1 MLFTNH
7 ETRNT
12 DFVAVVFAVGAQGTH
27 NQEPPPGL
35 PPPPPGR
42 CLPARCGAAWGGY
55 GAAWAAAVPR
65 SATRPVG
72 LSPATNHATCF
83 PPALRRLQGEQL
95 QARPT
100 GFSRITAFFRITAF
114 YPPRC
119 PVHYCPPLPV
129 IARHCSAKNIVP
141 ASVSTPSAVL
151 ERPCGE
157 ITPPSG
163 LLGLRRRQNDAMLR
177 KENVLDSA
185 NRGTFCLVL
194 TNTRDSLQ
202 PDALASGLH
211 FSPCGE
217 AKCVRGPSGRGARRL
232 ARAVA
237 LRGCTILPDS

>member
-1 MLFTNH
+1 MKTGYRQSPGSNCPRRGAAMARHGRRPSPAPAARPVRFFYETRDTAFMLFTNH

-42 CLPARCGAAWGGY
+42 CFPARCGAAWGGY

-100 GFSRITAFFRITAF
+100 GFSRITNHETRITAFFRITAF
-114 YPPRC
+114 IR
-119 PVHYCPPLPV
+119 L
-129 IARHCSAKNIVP
+129 
-141 ASVSTPSAVL
+141 
-151 ERPCGE
+151 
-157 ITPPSG
+157 
-163 LLGLRRRQNDAMLR
+163 
-177 KENVLDSA
+177 
-185 NRGTFCLVL
+185 
-194 TNTRDSLQ
+194 
-202 PDALASGLH
+202 DALPTSLY
-211 FSPCGE
+211 FSPRGE
-217 AKCVRGPSGRGARRL
+217 AKCVRGASGRGARRL
-232 ARAVA
+232 ARAGVLEQYVEHGKQA
-237 LRGCTILPDS
+237 QRSPGGRIACFDRRVVRNAG

>member
-1 MLFTNH
+1 MKTGYRQSPGSNCPRRGAAMARHGRRPSPAPAARPVRFFYETRDTAFMLFTNH

-119 PVHYCPPLPV
+119 PVHYCPPLPG
-129 IARHCSAKNIVP
+129 IARHCSAKNI
-141 ASVSTPSAVL
+141 ARQVSPHRQPFSKGLAARSRCL
-151 ERPCGE
+151 PGALGCGDDKMKPC
-157 ITPPSG
+157 
-163 LLGLRRRQNDAMLR
+163 
-177 KENVLDSA
+177 
-185 NRGTFCLVL
+185 
-194 TNTRDSLQ
+194 
-202 PDALASGLH
+202 
-211 FSPCGE
+211 
-217 AKCVRGPSGRGARRL
+217 
-232 ARAVA
+232 
-237 LRGCTILPDS
+237 